1 MSELNEVLRS
11 VGLTDS
17 EVKVYSELMV
27 LKKATI
33 VVLSKNLKMH
43 RPNIYEALKRLT
55 SKGLVFSSG
64 KDYFANDYEKLFD
77 YVEVKKSEFDE
88 KKALISS
95 LLPKIFCDEIK
106 PSVVVYEG
114 VNGLKSVFEEML
126 RTTDINYCVGA
137 WDAPYIMEWFFKSW
151 HNRRVKQGF
160 TDKLIFSES
169 GRSRGN
175 ELNKLEFTE
184 VKYLDKSSYS
194 PAALNIFGNKVFLII
209 GSKINPIGIVIE
221 DERVAKDFISYFN
234 VLWNNAKY

>member
-17 EVKVYSELMV
+17 EVKVYSELMI

-33 VVLSKNLKMH
+33 VVLSKSLKMH
-43 RPNIYEALKRLT
+43 RPNIYEALNRLV
-55 SKGLVFSSG
+55 SKGLIFSSG

-77 YVEVKKSEFDE
+77 YVEVKKSELDE
-88 KKALISS
+88 KKSLISS
-95 LLPKIFCDEIK
+95 LLPKIVSDEIK
-106 PSVVVYEG
+106 PSVVIYEG

-137 WDAPYIMEWFFKSW
+137 WDKPYIMEWFFKNW

-169 GRSRGN
+169 GRTRGSD
-175 ELNKLEFTE
+175 LKKLGFTE
-184 VKYLDKSSYS
+184 VKYLNKDSYS

-209 GSKINPIGIVIE
+209 GSKISPIGIVIE
-221 DERVAKDFISYFN
+221 DERVAKDFIGYFN
-234 VLWNNAKY
+234 FLWASAKD